1 MAKKATQ
8 ETIGQRIRRLRN
20 DRELGL
26 TELADRAGISKGY
39 LSSLETDSGDTK
51 RPSGRTLL
59 KLADA
64 MGVTI
69 NDLLGRRW
77 ITETPNDLPE
87 GLGEFAREAGL
98 TEAEVGMLANIKFRG
113 EQPQSK
119 ERWAVIYSAIRGS
132 AYLDETSAN
141 RGGD

>member
-1 MAKKATQ
+1 
-8 ETIGQRIRRLRN
+8 
-20 DRELGL
+20 
-26 TELADRAGISKGY
+26 
-39 LSSLETDSGDTK
+39 
-51 RPSGRTLL
+51 
-59 KLADA
+59 

>member
-1 MAKKATQ
+1 MAKKPTP

-20 DRELGL
+20 ERELGL

-77 ITETPNDLPE
+77 ITETPDNLPA
-87 GLGEFAREAGL
+87 GLEEFSRDAGL
-98 TEAEVGMLANIKFRG
+98 TEADVTMLSNIKFRG

-132 AYLDETSAN
+132 EYLDREAGSP
-141 RGGD
+141 GSH

>member
-1 MAKKATQ
+1 M
-8 ETIGQRIRRLRN
+8 
-20 DRELGL
+20 
-26 TELADRAGISKGY
+26 SKGY

-64 MGVTI
+64 LGVTI
-69 NDLLGRRW
+69 NDLLGRHW
-77 ITETPNDLPE
+77 ITETPNDLPA
-87 GLGEFAREAGL
+87 GLGEFAREARL
-98 TEAEVGMLANIKFRG
+98 TEADVSMLTNIKFRG

-132 AYLDETSAN
+132 AYLDEESGN
-141 RGGD
+141 RARD